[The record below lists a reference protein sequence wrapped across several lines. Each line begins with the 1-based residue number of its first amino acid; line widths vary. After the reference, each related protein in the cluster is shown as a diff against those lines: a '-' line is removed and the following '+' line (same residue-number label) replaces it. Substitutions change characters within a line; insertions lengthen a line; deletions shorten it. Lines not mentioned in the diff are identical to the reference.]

1 MEIDILNDLLTKTVA
16 SLFQNR
22 EKHISY
28 LSEDDSDSDNSNIFI
43 QETSNNTK
51 YTLDE
56 RNSNKMHL
64 NNNSAHS
71 NTSETNPKQ
80 NQQPSLID
88 NIINNNINKIK
99 NMENNKPNIN
109 VTPKE
114 WCSTI
119 GQKKFEESMRR
130 LQINEQIITSK
141 KLINEMSLE
150 ALINEKAR
158 VKQELKKYDEDF
170 FQVFKYKPSKEY
182 KEIMKPLYY
191 YYQKLKM
198 GIEKKS
204 SMKNKQNND
213 NNNYSNSIKSGSTY
227 NQDSLYS
234 NVTNSNLTNYTG
246 GTNDTLGDNR
256 VSTLST
262 MTNNTNVGGNT
273 YSGYHRK
280 ANSGGGQIRNEE
292 IKTQN
297 NQGQRRSMSKE
308 EISALEQEYFSIKKE
323 QNNLTTMLRN
333 YQNEFQRTNNRKVKW
348 TKDIKPVENEYNKYK
363 ANKERLKKIKELF
376 GHTEQKK

>member
-1 MEIDILNDLLTKTVA
+1 MEIDILNDLLTKTV
-16 SLFQNR
+16 SNLFQNR

-28 LSEDDSDSDNSNIFI
+28 LSEDDSDNDNSNIFT
-43 QETSNNTK
+43 QETFNHTK
-51 YTLDE
+51 YTLDDH
-56 RNSNKMHL
+56 NSCKTHI
-64 NNNSAHS
+64 NNNSTHS
-71 NTSETNPKQ
+71 NINETNPK
-80 NQQPSLID
+80 NQPSLID
-88 NIINNNINKIK
+88 NIITNNINKMK
-99 NMENNKPNIN
+99 NIENGKPNVN

-141 KLINEMSLE
+141 RLINEMTLE

-170 FQVFKYKPSKEY
+170 YQVFKYKPSKEY

-204 SMKNKQNND
+204 SQKNNNNNQNNNQNND
-213 NNNYSNSIKSGSTY
+213 NNSIRSGSTY
-227 NQDSLYS
+227 TQDTLYS
-234 NVTNSNLTNYTG
+234 NVTNSNITNET
-246 GTNDTLGDNR
+246 DNR

-262 MTNNTNVGGNT
+262 MTNNNNVNT

-280 ANSGGGQIRNEE
+280 ANSGGGQIKNEE
-292 IKTQN
+292 VKMQGS
-297 NQGQRRSMSKE
+297 QGQRRSMSKE
-308 EISALEQEYFSIKKE
+308 EINALEQEYFSIKKE

-348 TKDIKPVENEYNKYK
+348 TNDIKPVEKEYNKYK
-363 ANKERLKKIKELF
+363 ANKERLKQIKELF
-376 GHTEQKK
+376 GHNEQKNK

>member
-1 MEIDILNDLLTKTVA
+1 MEIDILNDLLTKTV
-16 SLFQNR
+16 SNLFQNR

-28 LSEDDSDSDNSNIFI
+28 LSEDDSDNDNSNIFT
-43 QETSNNTK
+43 QETFNHTK
-51 YTLDE
+51 YTLDDH
-56 RNSNKMHL
+56 NSCKTHI
-64 NNNSAHS
+64 NNNSTHS
-71 NTSETNPKQ
+71 NINETNPK
-80 NQQPSLID
+80 NQPSLID
-88 NIINNNINKIK
+88 NIITNNINKMK
-99 NMENNKPNIN
+99 NIENGKPNVN

-141 KLINEMSLE
+141 RLINEMTLE

-170 FQVFKYKPSKEY
+170 YQVFKYKPSKEY

-204 SMKNKQNND
+204 SQKNNNNQNNNQNND
-213 NNNYSNSIKSGSTY
+213 NNSIRSGSTY
-227 NQDSLYS
+227 TQDTLYS
-234 NVTNSNLTNYTG
+234 NVTNSNITNET
-246 GTNDTLGDNR
+246 DNR

-262 MTNNTNVGGNT
+262 MTNNNNVNT

-280 ANSGGGQIRNEE
+280 ANSGGGQIKNEE
-292 IKTQN
+292 VKMQS
-297 NQGQRRSMSKE
+297 QGQRRSMSKE
-308 EISALEQEYFSIKKE
+308 EINALEQEYFSIKKE

-348 TKDIKPVENEYNKYK
+348 TNDIKPVEKEYNKYK
-363 ANKERLKKIKELF
+363 ANKERLKQIKELF
-376 GHTEQKK
+376 GHNEQKNK